1 MKDNPGRDGRQPR
14 GTEFV
19 GLASYAHDP
28 AAQAELLKTLRREAL
43 LVRTS
48 GPSRGAETAIDKE
61 LTLIGRD
68 DDADVT
74 IDEPAASRRHA
85 AIVRREA
92 GFFLRDLGSTNGTC
106 FKGVLHSSERK
117 LSDGDCFQIGETAFL
132 FRDAESRGEPM
143 PEAVEAESN
152 GDPDPGPRGILSR
165 LFRAR

>member
-1 MKDNPGRDGRQPR
+1 MKDNPDSDRRRPK

-19 GLASYAHDP
+19 GVATYPHDP
-28 AAQAELLKTLRREAL
+28 AAQAELLHTLRREAL

-48 GPSRGAETAIDKE
+48 GPSRGAETAIERE

-92 GFFLRDLGSTNGTC
+92 GFFLRDLGSTNGTYL
-106 FKGVLHSSERK
+106 KRVLHSSEEK

-132 FRDAESRGEPM
+132 FRDVTSREEPA
-143 PEAVEAESN
+143 PDAVEIESAS
-152 GDPDPGPRGILSR
+152 DPEPEPRGILSR